1 MDSQKKDLSS
11 LASKLLAAHSAP
23 AWTTPQDLERISFE
37 SFASDLTIGRRLH
50 SSGRIRLTGD
60 GVQRHSASLEHLGML
75 MSRIQRLV
83 SAIGGA
89 EEGFKGLRGRL
100 PATVLSRTK
109 LHLNAGAKPGSV
121 IFDFEPALPPEEEL
135 YEDGVVPVIED
146 SQQMLVDRAMKR
158 AIGLVSTVGSLG
170 PDADGS
176 DFLAE
181 VSDLG
186 PRTAAALA
194 EVAKSVSLADFDLDI
209 EWREP
214 HKPTSRSHFS
224 AKDATRLA
232 QLVAMRELDS
242 EVDHII
248 GVIHTISDISRIHVQ
263 ADDQSVV
270 SIKPGKIGH
279 DELAGIRHGQR
290 VDVTVD
296 VKVTQRAGEEP
307 LPTYVGRSI
316 RVLDS

>member
-1 MDSQKKDLSS
+1 MGSQKRDLSM
-11 LASKLLAAHSAP
+11 LASKLLASHTAP
-23 AWTTPQDLERISFE
+23 TWTTPQDLERISFE
-37 SFASDLTIGRRLH
+37 SFASEESIGRQLR

-60 GVQRHSASLEHLGML
+60 GVQRHSASLEHLGIL
-75 MSRIQRLV
+75 MSRVQRLV

-100 PATVLSRTK
+100 PATVISRTK

-121 IFDFEPALPPEEEL
+121 IFDFEPATIPGEEL
-135 YEDGVVPVIED
+135 YKDGVVPLIED
-146 SQQMLVDRAMKR
+146 SQEMLVDRAMKR
-158 AIGLVSTVGSLG
+158 AIELVSTVGSLG

-186 PRTAAALA
+186 PRATAALA
-194 EVAKSVSLADFDLDI
+194 EVAKSVSIADFDLDI

-224 AKDATRLA
+224 AQDATRLA

-242 EVDHII
+242 EVDHIV
-248 GVIHTISDISRIHVQ
+248 GLIHTISDISRIHVQ
-263 ADDQSVV
+263 TDDQEVV

-279 DELAGIRHGQR
+279 EELAGIRHGQR
-290 VDVTVD
+290 VEVTVD

-307 LPTYVGRSI
+307 LPSYLGRSI
-316 RVLDS
+316 RLLGS